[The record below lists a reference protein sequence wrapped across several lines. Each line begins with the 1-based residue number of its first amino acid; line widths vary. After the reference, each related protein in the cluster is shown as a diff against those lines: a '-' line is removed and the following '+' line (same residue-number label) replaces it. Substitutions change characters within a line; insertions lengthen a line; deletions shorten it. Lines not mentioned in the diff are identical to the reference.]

1 MVTEY
6 RQKSSEHTA
15 PITVEVEHLS
25 PPEIDELIKEL
36 VWNYRKL
43 YLPGVED
50 ETIPEEEYQRYQRE
64 SELAW
69 YTLEAAFKHRREFK
83 QDLLRDMSDGAADKI
98 IGKLISWTEDLEWP
112 EGNGSTNGVWKSTAE
127 TAEECCEKTAAF
139 MQDRLWPFTKI
150 IR

>member
-1 MVTEY
+1 VVTEY
-6 RQKSSEHTA
+6 RQKSPEHTA

-25 PPEIDELIKEL
+25 ASEIDELIKEL

-43 YLPGVED
+43 YLPDVED
-50 ETIPEEEYQRYQRE
+50 ENVSAEEYQQYQRE

-98 IGKLISWTEDLEWP
+98 TGQLISWTEDLEWP
-112 EGNGSTNGVWKSTAE
+112 EGNGSANGVWKSTAQ
-127 TAEECCEKTAAF
+127 TAEECCEKTTAF
-139 MQDRLWPFTKI
+139 MQDRLWPFTKL